1 MKQFGLIVSDP
12 SQDSALRQSISS
24 LLSAQEIPFF
34 GFTDTPAPLFADC
47 PDTRAAFLFR
57 AAYALM
63 QPGQPLPADFLLRH
77 LSGDAQP
84 GNVIRKYT
92 CLQLSFLPYLRP
104 GRTIVPLDG
113 GVRIGD
119 DLLVLRLSDEGT
131 IDASLPDGLWAELS
145 GLCWTG
151 RCRQIRGYNA
161 LPVLIR
167 ENALFPVGVNDR
179 TTDADDADRVVLHW
193 FQPDFTTECTLADGT
208 FYRVTQIGAGF
219 RWETNATKEWH
230 LIIHRGSEEQFVR

>member
-12 SQDSALRQSISS
+12 SQEFCPAAVDFVPAVRAGNS
-24 LLSAQEIPFF
+24 LLRLHGRPRAAVCGLSGHSRRIPFPR
-34 GFTDTPAPLFADC
+34 GVCAD
-47 PDTRAAFLFR
+47 AAR
-57 AAYALM
+57 SAASGGL
-63 QPGQPLPADFLLRH
+63 LLRH

-104 GRTIVPLDG
+104 GRAIVPLDG

-119 DLLVLRLSDEGT
+119 NLLVLRLSDEGT

-179 TTDADDADRVVLHW
+179 ATDADDADRVVLHW

>member
-1 MKQFGLIVSDP
+1 M
-12 SQDSALRQSISS
+12 
-24 LLSAQEIPFF
+24 
-34 GFTDTPAPLFADC
+34 
-47 PDTRAAFLFR
+47 
-57 AAYALM
+57 
-63 QPGQPLPADFLLRH
+63 
-77 LSGDAQP
+77 
-84 GNVIRKYT
+84 
-92 CLQLSFLPYLRP
+92 
-104 GRTIVPLDG
+104 
-113 GVRIGD
+113 
-119 DLLVLRLSDEGT
+119 LRLSDEGT

-151 RCRQIRGYNA
+151 RCRQIRGYNT

>member
-1 MKQFGLIVSDP
+1 MKQFGLIASDP

-34 GFTDTPAPLFADC
+34 GFTDAPAPLFADC

-63 QPGQPLPADFLLRH
+63 QPGQPLPADLL
-77 LSGDAQP
+77 
-84 GNVIRKYT
+84 
-92 CLQLSFLPYLRP
+92 LPYLRP

>member
-1 MKQFGLIVSDP
+1 MKHFGLIVSDP

-34 GFTDTPAPLFADC
+34 GFTDAPAPLFADC

-63 QPGQPLPADFLLRH
+63 QPGQPLPADLLLRH

-104 GRTIVPLDG
+104 GRAIVPL
-113 GVRIGD
+113 
-119 DLLVLRLSDEGT
+119 EGT

>member
-24 LLSAQEIPFF
+24 LLSAQEIPFS
-34 GFTDTPAPLFADC
+34 GFTDAPAPLFADC

-63 QPGQPLPADFLLRH
+63 QPGQPLPADLLLRH

-104 GRTIVPLDG
+104 GRAIVPLDG

-119 DLLVLRLSDEGT
+119 NLLVLRLSDEGT

-151 RCRQIRGYNA
+151 AAARFA
-161 LPVLIR
+161 
-167 ENALFPVGVNDR
+167 
-179 TTDADDADRVVLHW
+179 
-193 FQPDFTTECTLADGT
+193 
-208 FYRVTQIGAGF
+208 
-219 RWETNATKEWH
+219 ATMPCPC
-230 LIIHRGSEEQFVR
+230 

>member
-1 MKQFGLIVSDP
+1 MKHP
-12 SQDSALRQSISS
+12 KQSI
-24 LLSAQEIPFF
+24 LSKDGISYLIPFVLITSCF
-34 GFTDTPAPLFADC
+34 ALWGFANDITNPMVKAFSKIFRMSATDGALVQVAFYGGYFAMAFPAAIF
-47 PDTRAAFLFR
+47 
-57 AAYALM
+57 
-63 QPGQPLPADFLLRH
+63 
-77 LSGDAQP
+77 
-84 GNVIRKYT
+84 IRKYT

-104 GRTIVPLDG
+104 GRAILPLDG

-179 TTDADDADRVVLHW
+179 TTDADDADLVVLHW

>member
-1 MKQFGLIVSDP
+1 M
-12 SQDSALRQSISS
+12 
-24 LLSAQEIPFF
+24 
-34 GFTDTPAPLFADC
+34 
-47 PDTRAAFLFR
+47 
-57 AAYALM
+57 
-63 QPGQPLPADFLLRH
+63 
-77 LSGDAQP
+77 
-84 GNVIRKYT
+84 
-92 CLQLSFLPYLRP
+92 
-104 GRTIVPLDG
+104 LD
-113 GVRIGD
+113 R
-119 DLLVLRLSDEGT
+119 
-131 IDASLPDGLWAELS
+131 
-145 GLCWTG
+145 

-179 TTDADDADRVVLHW
+179 ATDADDADRVVLHW

>member
-12 SQDSALRQSISS
+12 SQDFALRQSISS
-24 LLSAQEIPFF
+24 LLSAQEIPFS
-34 GFTDTPAPLFADC
+34 GFTDAPAPLFADC
-47 PDTRAAFLFR
+47 SDTRTAFLFR

-63 QPGQPLPADFLLRH
+63 QPGQPLPADLLLRH

-104 GRTIVPLDG
+104 GRAILPLDG

-179 TTDADDADRVVLHW
+179 ATDADDADRVVLHW

>member
-1 MKQFGLIVSDP
+1 MKQFGLILSDP

-24 LLSAQEIPFF
+24 LLSAQEIPFS
-34 GFTDTPAPLFADC
+34 GFTDAPAPLFADC

-63 QPGQPLPADFLLRH
+63 QPGQP
-77 LSGDAQP
+77 
-84 GNVIRKYT
+84 
-92 CLQLSFLPYLRP
+92 FLPYLRP
-104 GRTIVPLDG
+104 GRTILPLDG
-113 GVRIGD
+113 GARIGD